1 LTLLL
6 YNSRQNY
13 QRNTFSLVKATKG
26 NMMKERSTVMKMKR
40 TDTHTC
46 RYFLVSFLTAL
57 FLFVA
62 IGTVYAAPKNVAT
75 AKPGNCGA
83 CHGKE
88 KVLPQGHE
96 DTKSMTY
103 EGCKTCHSKPEKTN
117 LQGKMPGSHLHR
129 LQGITCE
136 KCHGKAKKP
145 AAAKMKQCLA
155 CHNAD
160 KMAEKTAKV
169 KPENPHTSPH
179 YGTTL
184 DCTLC
189 HHQHTKSENY
199 CSQCHK
205 FDFVVP

>member
-1 LTLLL
+1 
-6 YNSRQNY
+6 
-13 QRNTFSLVKATKG
+13 
-26 NMMKERSTVMKMKR
+26 MKEGGGVMKVTRINAR
-40 TDTHTC
+40 TNNL
-46 RYFLVSFLTAL
+46 FLISFLIAL
-57 FLFVA
+57 FLFAA
-62 IGTVYAAPKNVAT
+62 IGNSYAAPKNMAT

-96 DTKSMTY
+96 DTKNMIY
-103 EGCKTCHSKPEKTN
+103 EGCTTCHTKTEKTN

-145 AAAKMKQCLA
+145 ITVKMDQCLT
-155 CHNAD
+155 CHNAE

-189 HHQHTKSENY
+189 HHQHAKSENY

>member
-1 LTLLL
+1 
-6 YNSRQNY
+6 
-13 QRNTFSLVKATKG
+13 
-26 NMMKERSTVMKMKR
+26 MKTKR
-40 TDTHTC
+40 TDTYIY

-62 IGTVYAAPKNVAT
+62 IGTLYAAPKNVVT
-75 AKPGNCGA
+75 AKPGNCSA

-88 KVLPQGHE
+88 KMLPQGHE

-103 EGCKTCHSKPEKTN
+103 EGCKACHTKTEKTN
-117 LQGKMPGSHLHR
+117 LQGKMSGSHLHR

-136 KCHGKAKKP
+136 KCHGKVKKP
-145 AAAKMKQCLA
+145 EAAKMKQCLA

-179 YGTTL
+179 YGAAL

-189 HHQHTKSENY
+189 HHQHAKSENY